1 MAIGSERLLVM
12 KTPIPTLFRD
22 YLSQCQEETHQCWGQ
37 LDTDTFL
44 QVFNF
49 LFIYIYIYKYINLH
63 SFYFIN
69 FLGAMPIHVYQ
80 TLEVII

>member
-1 MAIGSERLLVM
+1 MASGSDRLLVM

-22 YLSQCQEETHQCWGQ
+22 CLSQRQEETHQCWGQ

-44 QVFNF
+44 QVF
-49 LFIYIYIYKYINLH
+49 LFFYSYIYIYKYINLH

-69 FLGAMPIHVYQ
+69 FLGAMPIHLYQ